1 MGHQPVSVTKQQR
14 GKLTMPHTLKDAA
27 VFLAERCDYAA
38 TNDAAGFNKPDASF
52 GHGLAVTNEPWSA
65 PLQREAWEMLRKYRG
80 QLERGGIDYS
90 SIPEPPDALEL
101 HDKLFGPIDIDQVR
115 AAGRAH
121 LREQAL
127 ANGTVIDVESDHFV
141 IMFPVF
147 PGHRILGKIREL
159 PGRHFDGK
167 RNIVPLT
174 SAAEVR
180 EFADAHSF
188 ALTPDA
194 VDAIDVGIDMRNN
207 EPPDT
212 RVELV
217 GTEFHVFFPR
227 AEDDIFELRREFI
240 RGLPGRTWD
249 RMLGGWKV
257 PASSGLALIEW
268 ADANGFLVSEDARA
282 YVVEAASRVE
292 ASFATESD
300 IVIEGLTSEH
310 QLRPFQKAG
319 VQYIANAFKSGS
331 GCMLADEMGLGKTIQ
346 AIAASVYTDR
356 VPVIVVCPASLKLN
370 WKREILKWLP
380 NDSVTVVQGSKPWV
394 QADWV
399 VVNYDILGR
408 QLQALMDLKPRMLI
422 LDESHYVKSTAAKRT
437 KYVTDLAK
445 IAEKSLLLTGTPIA
459 NRPEELLSQLRI
471 MGRLSEVAGGYR
483 AFMRSY
489 VWPYNPDL
497 AGLGMRLRET
507 CMVRRTKEDVLTELP
522 DKIVEPVEVPLSNHS
537 EYKRAEADFVAWL
550 IENNYAPDGAVTFHH
565 LAQLAV
571 LRRLAGEGKVQ
582 GVIDWS
588 RDFLD
593 STDRKLVLFAHHK
606 SIQAELA
613 EELSPYGVCQIL
625 GGQADVN
632 DAEVQRFQNDPSQRV
647 MVASLLAGGVG
658 HTMTAASHA
667 VIVELAW
674 TPKDMNQA
682 ADRLHRMGQ
691 QLPVNVYW
699 ALSEQPTIDQH
710 IWNIIQHKLQVC
722 MSITDP
728 GAVAAVENQS
738 VEAEVIKAIWNA
750 RAGAV
755 AA

>member
-1 MGHQPVSVTKQQR
+1 
-14 GKLTMPHTLKDAA
+14 MPHTLKDAA

-38 TNDAAGFNKPDASF
+38 TLDGAGYNKPDSSF
-52 GHGLAVTNEPWSA
+52 GHGLAVTEEPWSA
-65 PLQREAWEMLRKYRG
+65 PLQREAWEMLRKYQG
-80 QLERGGIDYS
+80 QLRHGRIDFA

-101 HDKLFGPIDIDQVR
+101 HDKLFGPIEVEQVR

-121 LREQAL
+121 LRKQAL

-141 IMFPVF
+141 IMFPSF
-147 PGHRILGKIREL
+147 PGHVILGEIRAL
-159 PGRHFDGK
+159 PGRFYDGE

-174 SAAEVR
+174 SAKEVKD
-180 EFADAHSF
+180 FADNHRFS
-188 ALTPDA
+188 LTPDA
-194 VDAIDVGIDMRNN
+194 VDAIDVGMKMRNDL
-207 EPPDT
+207 PPDT

-217 GTEFHVFFPR
+217 GNEFHVFFPR
-227 AEDDIFELRREFI
+227 SEDEIFDQRLEFI
-240 RGLPGRTWD
+240 RGLPGRKWD
-249 RMLGGWKV
+249 RVLGGWII
-257 PASSGLALIEW
+257 PAASGMALLKW
-268 ADANGFLVSEDARA
+268 ADGNEFLVSDDARA
-282 YVVEAASRVE
+282 YVAEAASRVE
-292 ASFATESD
+292 ASFATDSD
-300 IVIEGLTSEH
+300 IVIEGLTSEY

-319 VQYIANAFKSGS
+319 VHYIANAFQTGS
-331 GCMLADEMGLGKTIQ
+331 GCLLADEMGLGKTIQ

-356 VPVIVVCPASLKLN
+356 VPVLVVCPASLKLN
-370 WKREILKWLP
+370 WKREIQKWLP
-380 NDSVTVVQGSKPWV
+380 DDSVTVVQGSKPWEN
-394 QADWV
+394 ADWV
-399 VVNYDILGR
+399 IVNYDILGR
-408 QLQALMDLKPRMLI
+408 QLQALKSLQPRMLI

-437 KYVTDLAK
+437 KYVTELAQV
-445 IAEKSLLLTGTPIA
+445 AEKSLLLTGTPIA

-483 AFMRSY
+483 AFMRSH

-507 CMVRRTKEDVLTELP
+507 CMVRRTKEEVLTELP

-550 IENNYAPDGAVTFHH
+550 IENNYAPDGVVTFHH

-606 SIQAELA
+606 SIQGELA
-613 EELSPYGVCQIL
+613 EDLAPYGVCQIL
-625 GGQADVN
+625 GGQPEVN
-632 DAEVQRFQNDPSQRV
+632 DAEVQRFQNDSSQRV

-699 ALSEQPTIDQH
+699 ALSEQQTIDQH
-710 IWNIIQHKLQVC
+710 IWNIIQHKMQVC
-722 MSITDP
+722 KSITDP
-728 GAVAAVENQS
+728 GEAAAVETQS

-750 RAGAV
+750 RASAV